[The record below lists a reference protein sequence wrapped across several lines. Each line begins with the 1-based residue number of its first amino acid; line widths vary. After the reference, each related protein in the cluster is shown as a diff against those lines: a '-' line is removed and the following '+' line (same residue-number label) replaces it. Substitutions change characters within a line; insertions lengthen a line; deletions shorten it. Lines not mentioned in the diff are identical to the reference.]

1 MTNSQ
6 QQSQPIRINR
16 VSIKGGEVYTS
27 ILQHSKTRSGLY
39 KSQKSPSLTR
49 VFKERGRLGLDAE
62 ILKMTAQG
70 KIKLIGS
77 HKSIRAYKEVL
88 SDPDNLKEYSEAEVD
103 ALITTK
109 RAEDLPTG
117 KTYVIKM
124 NGTTLAGVLTFK
136 THHGYELTPYSVD
149 DLPDEKPKYF
159 VLRNQAVQYLEYIKR
174 NCPAYSRI
182 NFEIQEK
189 KDVEDYRGIAKIATY
204 CKKEDIPIEL
214 RKTTTI
220 KGQGE
225 DTTIIRV
232 YRFKKNRDLRLEAHI
247 NEHKPSTYELWRRDE
262 NIYTTSNQL
271 YMVEKLKNYKLK

>member
-16 VSIKGGEVYTS
+16 VSIKGGAVYTS
-27 ILQHSKTRSGLY
+27 ILQHSKNRSGLY

-49 VFKERGRLGLDAE
+49 VFQERGQIGLDAE

-70 KIKLIGS
+70 QIKLIGS

-124 NGTTLAGVLTFK
+124 NGTTPAGVLTFK
-136 THHGYELTPYSVD
+136 T
-149 DLPDEKPKYF
+149 
-159 VLRNQAVQYLEYIKR
+159 
-174 NCPAYSRI
+174 
-182 NFEIQEK
+182 
-189 KDVEDYRGIAKIATY
+189 
-204 CKKEDIPIEL
+204 
-214 RKTTTI
+214 
-220 KGQGE
+220 
-225 DTTIIRV
+225 
-232 YRFKKNRDLRLEAHI
+232 
-247 NEHKPSTYELWRRDE
+247 
-262 NIYTTSNQL
+262 
-271 YMVEKLKNYKLK
+271 